1 LATYWLLKFL
11 VPTSDTSIVIN
22 LDHHCELLKLFPGIF
37 EKYSEFKDINTINFY
52 SDRDF
57 FGDEEIPTIMG
68 FIRSNCKVTD
78 LKIDYPALDTSNVH
92 FSAVAEALKFNTQ
105 LTMFTFTGLKKSK
118 EISDQIEVL
127 LTQNRDIAELRQYVK
142 DLRIENTP
150 GFPFDAVKIMADKT
164 IVAYL
169 KSGQTKEA
177 TKKAIDE
184 LLIIAGIKAL
194 EEDSKIT

>member
-1 LATYWLLKFL
+1 
-11 VPTSDTSIVIN
+11 
-22 LDHHCELLKLFPGIF
+22 
-37 EKYSEFKDINTINFY
+37 
-52 SDRDF
+52 
-57 FGDEEIPTIMG
+57 M
-68 FIRSNCKVTD
+68 
-78 LKIDYPALDTSNVH
+78 
-92 FSAVAEALKFNTQ
+92 
-105 LTMFTFTGLKKSK
+105 
-118 EISDQIEVL
+118 L

-142 DLRIENTP
+142 NLCIDKIP
-150 GFPFDAVKIMADKT
+150 GFPLDIVKHMVDKT